1 MKINVLFT
9 HTSIEELFFTGKT
22 AVVIDVLRATTTITT
37 ALMNGAKEIIPVN
50 SIEFAI
56 KFSGGFG
63 GQTLL
68 GGERHAKKIEG
79 FHLGNSPSEY
89 THEAVNNKAVILF
102 TTNGSKAI
110 VKAKFAE
117 NLICCCFNNLSIV
130 AKYLVQ
136 LGKNF
141 EVVCSGTNGLFS
153 LEDSVCAGLLI
164 AEVIK
169 LNPAIELND
178 SGEAALLLAKQ
189 YHKNILKMMEKADH
203 GKLLIENGFSD
214 DLKYCA
220 KLSCYDII
228 PVFNSSSIKALPHAE
243 IEKLLAN

>member
-9 HTSIEELFFTGKT
+9 HTSIEELYFTGKT
-22 AVVIDVLRATTTITT
+22 AVVIDVLRATTTIVT

-56 KFSGGFG
+56 KFSGNIGS
-63 GQTLL
+63 QTLL
-68 GGERHAKKIEG
+68 GGERHTKKIEG
-79 FHLGNSPSEY
+79 FHLGNSPLEY
-89 THEAVNNKAVILF
+89 THEAVNNKAVILY

-117 NLICCCFNNLSIV
+117 KLMCCCFNNLSIV
-130 AKYLVQ
+130 AKYLVS
-136 LGKNF
+136 LGNNF
-141 EVVCSGTNGLFS
+141 EVVCSGSNGFFS

-164 AEVIK
+164 TEVMK

-189 YHKNILKMMEKADH
+189 YHKNILKMMQKADH
-203 GKLLIENGFSD
+203 GKVLVENGYTD
-214 DLKYCA
+214 DLKYAA
-220 KLSCYDII
+220 KLSCFDVI
-228 PVFNSSSIKALPHAE
+228 PIFDSSSIKALPNIE
-243 IEKLLAN
+243 IEKLLVN